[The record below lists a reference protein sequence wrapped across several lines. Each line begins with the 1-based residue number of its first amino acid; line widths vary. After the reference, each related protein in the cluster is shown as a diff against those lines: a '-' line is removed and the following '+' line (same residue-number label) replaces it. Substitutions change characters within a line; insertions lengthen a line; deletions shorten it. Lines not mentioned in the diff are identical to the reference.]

1 MELSVEAVGQWLVEH
16 MDELFRQYP
25 QLKKKLRK
33 ILSEELEK
41 KIATKED
48 IIAVLE
54 EIRNLRQDFNQISA
68 RLDIKV
74 SALGA
79 RWGLLAES
87 AFRDGMRFIVEKYF
101 GGRVS
106 RWVYRD
112 DEGIVYGRP
121 SEVDVDVLIKDGEHL
136 LIEIR
141 AHVDKADVAELYR
154 KGILYEKVT
163 GVKPRLI
170 MIAPFVRKR
179 SWGLARDLGV
189 EIIEGLPEG

>member
-1 MELSVEAVGQWLVEH
+1 LVE
-16 MDELFRQYP
+16 EIRNLRQDFNR
-25 QLKKKLRK
+25 QQRQIEGL
-33 ILSEELEK
+33 
-41 KIATKED
+41 
-48 IIAVLE
+48 VE